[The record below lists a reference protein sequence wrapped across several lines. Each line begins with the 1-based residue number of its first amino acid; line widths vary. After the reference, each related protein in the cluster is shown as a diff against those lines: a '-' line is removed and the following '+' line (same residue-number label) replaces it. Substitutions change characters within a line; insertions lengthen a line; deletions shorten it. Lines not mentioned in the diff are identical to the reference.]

1 MHSEEKNRSSEQPL
15 EGGQTEPQTAPPSLP
30 VPQMCTSKA
39 WLPQGSLNAFSKAVS
54 EEQPALKA
62 KLKKVHLIV

>member
-1 MHSEEKNRSSEQPL
+1 MHSEEKNGSYEPPPGRW
-15 EGGQTEPQTAPPSLP
+15 TEPQAASSSLL
-30 VPQMCTSKA
+30 VPQMHTSKA

-62 KLKKVHLIV
+62 KLKKVHVIV

>member
-1 MHSEEKNRSSEQPL
+1 MEDTAAMGVDRTPDSSL
-15 EGGQTEPQTAPPSLP
+15 SLT

-54 EEQPALKA
+54 KEQLALKA
-62 KLKKVHLIV
+62 KLKKVHLIM